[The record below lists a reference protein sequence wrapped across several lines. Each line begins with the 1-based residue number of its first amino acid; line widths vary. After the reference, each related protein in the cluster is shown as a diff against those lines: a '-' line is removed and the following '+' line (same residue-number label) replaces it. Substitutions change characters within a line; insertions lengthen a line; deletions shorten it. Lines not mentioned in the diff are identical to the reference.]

1 MAGWCVGK
9 MVVKFKRRDLMAG
22 DVRRLDKA
30 GGRSAGTYIQVNCL
44 GKGVN
49 QTTLPAVLVRVS
61 LNEQGFGVARRRSGT
76 IREDGF
82 PRLHVLR
89 REELDVG
96 EKMLP
101 GTRNP
106 GLGNETTLE
115 RISFLVWKVNV
126 VIQQFR
132 RVIWV

>member
-1 MAGWCVGK
+1 MVCGQNGGK
-9 MVVKFKRRDLMAG
+9 IQAEGFMAG

-49 QTTLPAVLVRVS
+49 QKTLPAVLVRVS

-76 IREDGF
+76 IWEDGF

-89 REELDVG
+89 REELDVS

-106 GLGNETTLE
+106 GLGDETTLE
-115 RISFLVWKVNV
+115 RVSFLVWKVDV
-126 VIQQFR
+126 VVQQFR
-132 RVIWV
+132 RAMWV

>member
-1 MAGWCVGK
+1 MVCGQNGGK
-9 MVVKFKRRDLMAG
+9 IQAEGFNGGRWRG
-22 DVRRLDKA
+22 LDKA
-30 GGRSAGTYIQVNCL
+30 GGRSAGAYIQVNSL

-76 IREDGF
+76 IRKDGF